1 MKRFLSLVVALTMVL
16 APMSAF
22 AATSNS
28 INKVPKVADDHKFKL
43 AEAPILRIEEDNDNE
58 FDGLDSTKLDDDKQ
72 VFRLTLEN
80 AEWNEDEFES
90 NFSKNSEGYY
100 VLSGGSYTNRNTDT
114 ANNAVFLK
122 KIGKKTVEAVVYG
135 DNTDDSSIW
144 FKIPM
149 LVEMKGE
156 GEAKVTVEQ
165 RDSLVS
171 SGTYTF
177 AIGAGGDTIAT
188 IDDVEEFTD
197 TVTIDDIRIDETS
210 AGAIDGPT
218 NYIKLKLPSDFEWY
232 TTPST
237 SDIVCTAGLDK
248 ANAEDVEK
256 EDDRT
261 LKIKIKDIEDK
272 DSRSTRGTI
281 YIKNLQITAKK
292 DADFGDVEVSISG
305 GDGIS
310 DSDLVVAKYCDYDV
324 TVKAD
329 GEPKELVA
337 GEWDSD
343 YKDDKFELQTLVI
356 EEKVANAWLGERKT
370 RIEFPSWVK
379 ILGVKYENDSEDVGT
394 LKGFPV
400 EDGDLTRGN
409 AKEFLENQKD
419 DNYVEFTAPD
429 KSKTEEGELYLT
441 FYVSVEAGHSG
452 DITAKVTGR
461 SLPDDYEVVLGKAV
475 APVKVKAE
483 GAEVRTGIKE
493 QEIGDITIT
502 ETVKEAIKKAD
513 LKIVLD
519 DDVYWTDVPKIEVV
533 KGNLDLDVEGAKVD
547 DNILTIPVDSESTKP
562 STIKLSNI
570 KVDLNRVVAEGD
582 IKVKIQGDAVV
593 ENYSDDSKKLDNGY
607 FDEDTAAETVVATVI
622 TPADRDT
629 RARAEVKFQIG
640 SKEYQVG
647 DEIRTA
653 DVAPYIKDGRT
664 MLSVRFVAEAMGVP
678 SENIVWNGE
687 ARTVTIFKGDR
698 IAQLTIGS
706 NILTVNGTKVVMD
719 TVAEIKD
726 GRTMLPIRFIAQALG
741 ADISWDGSTRTVT
754 IK

>member
-28 INKVPKVADDHKFKL
+28 IDKVIKVGDSDEINNVDIK
-43 AEAPILRIEEDNDNE
+43 APYLRIEEDNDDE
-58 FDGLDSTKLDDDKQ
+58 FGSDKQ

-80 AEWNEDEFES
+80 AEWLDSIETAAT
-90 NFSKNSEGYY
+90 
-100 VLSGGSYTNRNTDT
+100 LTNRNVGDGKDK
-114 ANNAVFLK
+114 VFLD

-135 DNTDDSSIW
+135 DGINNNSLW

-156 GEAKVTVEQ
+156 GEAKVTIDD

-177 AIGAGGDTIAT
+177 AIGAGGDTIAS

-210 AGAIDGPT
+210 VGAIDDNT
-218 NYIKLKLPSDFEWY
+218 NVKLKLPSDFKWY
-232 TTPST
+232 STPSA
-237 SDIVCTAGLDK
+237 SDIVFTGGLEGCTVS
-248 ANAEDVEK
+248 NIDV
-256 EDDRT
+256 DGRT
-261 LKIKIKDIEDK
+261 LEFDVDVTGKAGK
-272 DSRSTRGTI
+272 TRGTI
-281 YIKNLQITAKK
+281 YIKNLQVTAEK
-292 DADFGDVEVSISG
+292 DADYGDVEVSISG
-305 GDGIS
+305 DKIS
-310 DSDLVVAKYCDYDV
+310 STDLVVAKYCDYDV

-329 GEPKELVA
+329 GEPEELIS
-337 GEWDSD
+337 GEWDSS
-343 YKDDKFELQTLVI
+343 YNDDKFELQTLVI

-370 RIEFPSWVK
+370 RVEFPSWVK
-379 ILGVKYENDSEDVGT
+379 ILGVKYETDSEDVGT
-394 LKGFPV
+394 LKGLPG
-400 EDGDLTRGN
+400 GDLSEGASR
-409 AKEFLENQKD
+409 EFPDGEKD
-419 DNYVEFTAPD
+419 DNYVEFTAPN
-429 KSKTEEGELYLT
+429 KSTTNEGELYLT

-475 APVKVKAE
+475 APVEVKAE
-483 GAEVRTGIKE
+483 GADVRTGVKG
-493 QEIGDITIT
+493 QKIGDITIT
-502 ETVKEAIKKAD
+502 ETVKEAIKEGD

-519 DDVYWTDVPKIEVV
+519 DDVDWTDVPKIEVV
-533 KGNLDLDVEGAKVD
+533 KGNLDLDVEGAEVD
-547 DNILTIPVDSESTKP
+547 NNVLTIPVDSDSSKP
-562 STIKLSNI
+562 STIKLSNVE
-570 KVDLNRVVAEGD
+570 VDLNRVVAEGD
-582 IKVKIQGDAVV
+582 IKVKVKGDAVV
-593 ENYSDDSKKLDNGY
+593 ENYKKETTISNPLDNGF
-607 FDEDTAAETVVATVI
+607 FDEDTAAEAVVATVI
-622 TPADRDT
+622 TPADNDT
-629 RARAEVKFQIG
+629 KARAEVKFQIG

-719 TVAEIKD
+719 TAAEIKD

-754 IK
+754 VK